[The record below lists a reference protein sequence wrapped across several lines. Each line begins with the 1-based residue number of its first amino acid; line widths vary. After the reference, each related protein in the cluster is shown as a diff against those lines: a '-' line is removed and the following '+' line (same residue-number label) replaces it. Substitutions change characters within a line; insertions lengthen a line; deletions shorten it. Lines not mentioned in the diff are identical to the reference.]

1 MRRIIKV
8 SMEDISAME
17 RHPFSRRVFMPSRG

>member
-17 RHPFSRRVFMPSRG
+17 RLPFSQRVFTPSRG